1 MICRPVAIY
10 LHTSIG
16 DTRLQLNQ
24 IVKKQFSSYDMSV
37 KEISLFGIRHFPI
50 LLLVA
55 SPKQKKKS
63 IINHQPRT
71 RFYYICFQKSKPPT
85 NVDYPERNN
94 RDCLREKR
102 NFVRETGIFTVIIQ
116 KEIIEIV
123 CRKKGILFL
132 KQKKLLVL
140 IHPIHQCFIN
150 PSIHSYNKQP
160 IFENHLTIHTISH
173 H

>member
-55 SPKQKKKS
+55 PQPKQTKEE
-63 IINHQPRT
+63 INHQP
-71 RFYYICFQKSKPPT
+71 SKNQILLHLFPKIKT
-85 NVDYPERNN
+85 S
-94 RDCLREKR
+94 
-102 NFVRETGIFTVIIQ
+102 
-116 KEIIEIV
+116 
-123 CRKKGILFL
+123 RKK
-132 KQKKLLVL
+132 
-140 IHPIHQCFIN
+140 
-150 PSIHSYNKQP
+150 
-160 IFENHLTIHTISH
+160 
-173 H
+173 

>member
-1 MICRPVAIY
+1 MFLIENVLAY
-10 LHTSIG
+10 H
-16 DTRLQLNQ
+16 NQ

-55 SPKQKKKS
+55 SPTEANKRRNQS
-63 IINHQPRT
+63 PTINQEPDFIT
-71 RFYYICFQKSKPPT
+71 FVSKNQNHPHF
-85 NVDYPERNN
+85 
-94 RDCLREKR
+94 LKL
-102 NFVRETGIFTVIIQ
+102 

-123 CRKKGILFL
+123 CEKKKEFCSWN
-132 KQKKLLVL
+132 KKKLLVL

>member
-1 MICRPVAIY
+1 MFLIENVLAYHNQIVKKQFSSMICRPVAIY

-85 NVDYPERNN
+85 NVDYPERNHRN
-94 RDCLREKR
+94 CVPEKR
-102 NFVRETGIFTVIIQ
+102 NFVRKLEYLPLLS
-116 KEIIEIV
+116 
-123 CRKKGILFL
+123 RKK
-132 KQKKLLVL
+132 
-140 IHPIHQCFIN
+140 
-150 PSIHSYNKQP
+150 
-160 IFENHLTIHTISH
+160 
-173 H
+173 

>member
-55 SPKQKKKS
+55 SPTEANKRRNQSPTINQEPDFITFVSKNQNHPPMLITQKEIIEIVCQKKG
-63 IINHQPRT
+63 ILFVNWNI
-71 RFYYICFQKSKPPT
+71 YCY
-85 NVDYPERNN
+85 YPERNN
-94 RDCLREKR
+94 RDCVRKKR
-102 NFVRETGIFTVIIQ
+102 NFVPET
-116 KEIIEIV
+116 
-123 CRKKGILFL
+123 KK
-132 KQKKLLVL
+132 
-140 IHPIHQCFIN
+140 N
-150 PSIHSYNKQP
+150 Y
-160 IFENHLTIHTISH
+160 
-173 H
+173 